1 MDRKKENSRK
11 EIINEIYERQLQYY
25 NKTSFIP
32 LLIYPEGSTTCG
44 RNILK
49 FKKGAF
55 VNLLPIK
62 PNIISINQKNEC
74 HLASGC
80 QDMLLNTLK
89 FFCYSYAEMYYIN
102 MPIFNQQITCLKNIH
117 ISEKKNGK
125 YMLKLLEK
133 YFVKLEDLKNVI
145 KDIENLINMDNL

>member
-49 FKKGAF
+49 FK
-55 VNLLPIK
+55 
-62 PNIISINQKNEC
+62 
-74 HLASGC
+74 
-80 QDMLLNTLK
+80 
-89 FFCYSYAEMYYIN
+89 
-102 MPIFNQQITCLKNIH
+102 
-117 ISEKKNGK
+117 
-125 YMLKLLEK
+125 
-133 YFVKLEDLKNVI
+133 
-145 KDIENLINMDNL
+145 